1 MGGPKIPS
9 FVQNSLD
16 ALLAFLFK
24 YPPHLFRRGVLAL
37 APGLPVPLLIGAL
50 LVAVIVLLIALRGL
64 RTSAPGRDRLVLGAI
79 RLAVVLL
86 LAGCLLRPVLL
97 LSSSVPQ
104 RNILG
109 ILLDDSRSMRLND
122 VNGGNRLDAVK
133 AAFGDSAALVRR
145 LGDRFVLRFFRFGAD
160 AGAVTGAAALKG
172 NGTRT
177 DLAGALQAAQDELA
191 GAPLAGLVLVSDGA
205 DNAGADLTAPLLSL
219 RARKV
224 PVYTVGV
231 GQERFEK
238 DAGIE
243 RVALPA
249 SALTGAG
256 VLTEVAIR
264 VRGLSGQ
271 QLELVAEDDGR
282 VVAQRSVP
290 VGKEDITRVQLRL
303 PQLAPGSHPLTFR
316 IRPIPGEIVTENNEY
331 RSVLRV
337 RPGPEKILYVEG
349 EPRPELAFIRRAVA
363 GDSALQLV
371 ALLRSAK
378 GKYLR
383 LGVDD
388 SLELASGFPTRR
400 EELFRYRAIVL
411 GSIEASFFTGDQL
424 RMLAD
429 FVSRRGGGLIVLG
442 GRSALA
448 EGGYA
453 DTPLE
458 EILPVTLRRPANDE
472 TDPVVVDLVPRITPA
487 GKVHP
492 ILQLGA
498 TEDATARW
506 DSMPAITSVN
516 PLGPTKPGATVLLT
530 GKPTAS
536 NGAGPNQPL
545 LVVQRFGRGTVALL
559 DIQDTWLWRMDARIP
574 VEDRTHST
582 FWRQLIRWSLD
593 GVPERLE
600 VAASPTRVGPGEP
613 ATLRARLVDQSYLD
627 ANDGSVVARVVAPA
641 GDTIEVPLTW
651 TMRGDGIYEGRYV
664 ATDPGIYRV
673 EAEARRSGEPGVS
686 RADPSALLVDDF
698 GADVEQPE
706 LRTQL
711 LERVAGETGGRYYPL
726 AQAAGLS
733 DDVGYTESGVTVRE
747 SRDLWDMP
755 IVFLLLIG
763 LLGTDWAYRRRRGLA

>member
-1 MGGPKIPS
+1 
-9 FVQNSLD
+9 VQNSLD
-16 ALLAFLFK
+16 ALLGFLFK

-37 APGLPVPLLIGAL
+37 APGLPVPLLIGA
-50 LVAVIVLLIALRGL
+50 VIVALGILAFALRGI
-64 RTSAPGRDRLVLGAI
+64 RTTAPGRDRLVLGAI
-79 RLAVVLL
+79 RLVAILL
-86 LAGCLLRPVLL
+86 LAGCLMRPVLL

-109 ILLDDSRSMRLND
+109 VLLDDSRSMRLSD
-122 VNGGNRLDAVK
+122 VNGAPRLDAVK
-133 AAFGDSAALVRR
+133 TAFGDSAALVRR

-160 AGAVTGAAALKG
+160 AGAVTGAGALKG

-191 GAPLAGLVLVSDGA
+191 GAPLAGLILVTDGA

-224 PVYTVGV
+224 PVYSVGV
-231 GQERFEK
+231 GQERFAK

-249 SALTGAG
+249 SALAGAG
-256 VLTEVAIR
+256 VMSEVAVR
-264 VRGLSGQ
+264 VRGLAGQ
-271 QLELVAEDDGR
+271 QLDLVAEDDGR
-282 VVAQRSVP
+282 VIAERSVSL
-290 VGKEDITRVQLRL
+290 GKEDIARVRLRL
-303 PQLAPGSHPLTFR
+303 PQLDAGSHPITFK
-316 IRPIPGEIVTENNEY
+316 IRPIPGEVVTENNEY
-331 RSVLRV
+331 KSVLRI

-371 ALLRSAK
+371 AMLRSAK

-400 EELFRYRAIVL
+400 EDLFRYRAVVL

-429 FVSRRGGGLIVLG
+429 FVSRRGGGLVALG

-453 DTPLE
+453 DTPLD
-458 EILPVTLRRPANDE
+458 EILPVSLRRPVNDE
-472 TDPVVVDLVPRITPA
+472 TDPVASELAPHLTSA

-498 TEDATARW
+498 TEEAASRW
-506 DSMPAITSVN
+506 DSMPALTSVN
-516 PLGPTKPGATVLLT
+516 PVGTVKPGATVLLE
-530 GKPTAS
+530 GRPTS
-536 NGAGPNQPL
+536 GAGSSQPL

-559 DIQDTWLWRMDARIP
+559 DVQDTWLWRMDARIP

-582 FWRQLIRWSLD
+582 FWRQLLRWSLD

-600 VAASPTRVGPGEP
+600 VAASPIRVGPGEP
-613 ATLRARLVDQSYLD
+613 TTLRARLVDQSYLD
-627 ANDGSVVARVVAPA
+627 ANDGSVLARVIAPA

-664 ATDPGIYRV
+664 ATQPGVYRV
-673 EAEARRSGEPGVS
+673 EAEARRTDEPALT

-706 LRTQL
+706 LRAQL
-711 LERVAGETGGRYYPL
+711 LERIAGETGGRYYPL
-726 AQAAGLS
+726 AQADRLA

-755 IVFLLLIG
+755 IVFLLLVG
-763 LLGTDWAYRRRRGLA
+763 LLGTEWAYRRRRGLA

>member
-1 MGGPKIPS
+1 M
-9 FVQNSLD
+9 QNALD

-24 YPPHLFRRGVLAL
+24 FPPHLFKRGVLAL
-37 APGLPVPLLIGAL
+37 APDLPIPLLIGAIGIGL
-50 LVAVIVLLIALRGL
+50 AVILFALRGL

-86 LAGCLLRPVLL
+86 LAGCLMRPVLL

-104 RNILG
+104 RNILAV
-109 ILLDDSRSMRLND
+109 LLDDSRSMQLRD
-122 VNGGNRLDAVK
+122 VNGAPRLDAVR

-145 LGDRFVLRFFRFGAD
+145 LGERFVLRFFRFGAD
-160 AGAVTGAAALKG
+160 AGAITGTTALKG

-191 GAPLAGLVLVSDGA
+191 GAPLAGLVLVTDGA

-224 PVYTVGV
+224 PVYSVGV

-243 RVALPA
+243 RVSLPA

-256 VLTEVAIR
+256 VMSEVAIR

-271 QLELVAEDDGR
+271 ELAVVAEDDGR
-282 VVAQRSVP
+282 VVAERTVP
-290 VGKEDITRVQLRL
+290 IGKEDVARVQLRL
-303 PQLAPGSHPLTFR
+303 PQLAPGSHPLTFK

-349 EPRPELAFIRRAVA
+349 EPRPELAFIRRAVS

-371 ALLRSAK
+371 AMLRSAK

-400 EELFRYRAIVL
+400 EDLFRYRAIVL

-424 RMLAD
+424 RMMAD
-429 FVSRRGGGLIVLG
+429 FVSRRGGGLVVLG

-458 EILPVTLRRPANDE
+458 DVLPAGLRRPANEE
-472 TDPVVVDLVPRITPA
+472 TDPVAIELTPRLTPA

-498 TEDATARW
+498 TEAAAARW
-506 DSMPAITSVN
+506 DSMPALTSVN
-516 PLGPTKPGATVLLT
+516 PLGPIKPGATVLLN
-530 GKPTAS
+530 GKPAGTT
-536 NGAGPNQPL
+536 NNTGAGQPL
-545 LVVQRFGRGTVALL
+545 LVVQRVGRGTVALL
-559 DIQDTWLWRMDARIP
+559 DVQDTWLWRMDARIP
-574 VEDRTHST
+574 VEDRTHAT
-582 FWRQLIRWSLD
+582 FWRQLLRWSLD

-600 VAASPTRVGPGEP
+600 VASAPTRVGPGEP
-613 ATLRARLVDQSYLD
+613 ATIRARLVDQSYLD
-627 ANDGSVVARVVAPA
+627 ANDGNVIARVVAPG

-664 ATDPGIYRV
+664 ATDPGVYRV
-673 EAEARRSGEPGVS
+673 EAEARRNDEPGLI
-686 RADPSALLVDDF
+686 RADPAALLVDDF

-711 LERVAGETGGRYYPL
+711 LERIAGETGGRYYPL
-726 AQAAGLS
+726 REAARLS
-733 DDVGYTESGVTVRE
+733 EDVGYTESGVTVRE
-747 SRDLWDMP
+747 SHDLWDMP
-755 IVFLLLIG
+755 IVFLLLVG
-763 LLGTDWAYRRRRGLA
+763 LLGTEWAYRRRRGLA